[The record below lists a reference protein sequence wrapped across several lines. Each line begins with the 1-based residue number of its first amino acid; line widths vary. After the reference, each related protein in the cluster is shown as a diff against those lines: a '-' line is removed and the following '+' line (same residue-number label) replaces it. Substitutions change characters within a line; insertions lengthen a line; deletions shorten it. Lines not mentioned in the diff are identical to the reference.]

1 MPKPLRYAADHGAW
15 LLGAGAAAGLCLAL
29 FNYFWPSTGIHGTP
43 GALLVVVSTA
53 LVLGASLLMALVRPK
68 GLALRVFLNV
78 STLLGV
84 TGTGVAA
91 YFLEAYVLVAFMA
104 VGLVGWF
111 WHIVFGP
118 PEPGLR
124 RAAPAHSGA
133 L

>member
-1 MPKPLRYAADHGAW
+1 MERAFRYAADRGAW
-15 LLGAGAAAGLCLAL
+15 LLAASAAAGLCLSL
-29 FNYFWPSTGIHGTP
+29 FNYFWPSTGIRGTP

-91 YFLEAYVLVAFMA
+91 YFLEAYVLVALMA
-104 VGLVGWF
+104 VGLIGWF

-118 PEPGLR
+118 PEPGLG
-124 RAAPAHSGA
+124 RASPAHSGA